1 MRLNPL
7 SDKYCRNTRSFFLVL
22 PPLHLSLVRLIY
34 SMPQKNSDE
43 GNIPNI
49 IREKEQRTEKSRI
62 TLLKGMP
69 LLHSSTKKKRDEAGE

>member
-34 SMPQKNSDE
+34 SMPKKISDE

-49 IREKEQRTEKSRI
+49 IREKEQGTEKSRI
-62 TLLKGMP
+62 ITTFLAHQTVGISLM
-69 LLHSSTKKKRDEAGE
+69 RN